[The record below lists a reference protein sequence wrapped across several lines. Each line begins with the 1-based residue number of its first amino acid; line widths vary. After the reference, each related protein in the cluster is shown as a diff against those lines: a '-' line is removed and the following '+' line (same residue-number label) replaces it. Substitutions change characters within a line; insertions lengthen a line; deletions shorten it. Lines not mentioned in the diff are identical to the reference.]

1 MSLPASLPKSALR
14 GAAAHLA
21 DELKAGHVYR
31 REDLARLSNAVDR
44 HLRELVSMGK
54 LQKLAQGLYHVPKQS
69 NFGPL
74 PPADDQVVKGFL
86 RDKEFLVF
94 SPSSYNAVG
103 LGTTQLYNRTLVYN
117 HKRHGVFR
125 LGNRQFDFRVK
136 PRFPKKLSLEFL
148 YVDLLNNLEELAGAL
163 TYFYEKTATRVT
175 FEYIIFDG
183 FNDSLE
189 DAAELARFAKC
200 VPCKIN
206 IIEYNPI
213 DEGGFQKAH
222 MDKVNAFASYLE
234 SKNLVVNVRRSRGKD
249 IDAACGQL
257 ANKNKAITDRKE
269 ILKPAKN

>member
-1 MSLPASLPKSALR
+1 MPATATLPTSSLR
-14 GAAAHLA
+14 GATAHLA

-54 LQKLAQGLYHVPKQS
+54 LQKLAQGLYHAPKQS

-74 PPADDQVVKGFL
+74 PPADDLVVKGFL

-136 PRFPKKLSLEFL
+136 PRFPKKLSREFL
-148 YVDLLNNLEELAGAL
+148 YVDLLNNLDELAEDRDEVLNQAHSKLPSFDLNRLKDAVDSYGNM
-163 TYFYEKTATRVT
+163 TTRK
-175 FEYIIFDG
+175 
-183 FNDSLE
+183 
-189 DAAELARFAKC
+189 RFR
-200 VPCKIN
+200 
-206 IIEYNPI
+206 EWT
-213 DEGGFQKAH
+213 GG
-222 MDKVNAFASYLE
+222 
-234 SKNLVVNVRRSRGKD
+234 
-249 IDAACGQL
+249 
-257 ANKNKAITDRKE
+257 
-269 ILKPAKN
+269 